1 MDTNTTA
8 TVFGRLNYTTWR
20 NPTGSESITVA
31 ASLYD
36 TVNDTTVDL
45 AEYTTPLGDTEA
57 FDTSLNNARGDLA
70 PYCDTIHPR
79 WWGCRD
85 GYFSWEG
92 TTLAGYP
99 INETWTGVSIDDIAA
114 HHRSKP

>member
-20 NPTGSESITVA
+20 NPTGSESITVT

-57 FDTSLNNARGDLA
+57 FDTSLNNALGDLA
-70 PYCDTIHPR
+70 PYCDTIH
-79 WWGCRD
+79 D
-85 GYFSWEG
+85 GYFTWEG
-92 TTLAGYP
+92 TTLAGFP
-99 INETWTGVSIDDIAA
+99 VNETWAGVSIDDIAA
-114 HHRSKP
+114 DHRSKP